1 MEGAR
6 GAKYNARENTKMSL
20 SRLRVILLSLL
31 AVFAITAVASSSAS
45 AHEFLVC
52 QEAGTEKYTEHL
64 CSAKSE
70 TGKWSFAAIAAG
82 KSFEVEGTSGVSKL
96 EGTIGGQ
103 KVIIECSTDVTKVTL
118 EPAGATKGTIT
129 FSGCKIFSVTKGK
142 KTLLK
147 CVVNSVA
154 EAAEKI
160 KLTFLD
166 VLVTG
171 KGGGPED
178 EFKPA
183 VAEKPFVEIETSGAE
198 CALVAKTAVTGTTI
212 CQLPEA
218 EVGLVEHEIACSP
231 SGSSL
236 KLGATAAGFFSA
248 AKVKIVGTGAG
259 WSWFAT

>member
-1 MEGAR
+1 M
-6 GAKYNARENTKMSL
+6 
-20 SRLRVILLSLL
+20 LLSLL
-31 AVFAITAVASSSAS
+31 AVFAISAVAAASAS

-96 EGTIGGQ
+96 EGTVAAQ
-103 KVIIECSTDVTKVTL
+103 KVSIECSADVAKVTL

-129 FSGCKIFSVTKGK
+129 FSGCKISSVTKGK

-147 CVVNSVA
+147 CVVNSVG

-160 KLTFLD
+160 KFPFLD
-166 VLVTG
+166 LLVTG

-183 VAEKPFVEIETSGAE
+183 VAGEPLVTIETSGAE
-198 CALVAKTAVTGTTI
+198 CALVAKTAVKGTTI

-218 EVGLVEHEIACSP
+218 EVGLVEHEIECSP

-236 KLGATAAGFFSA
+236 TLGTAAAGFFSSV
-248 AKVKIVGTGAG
+248 KVKIVGTGAG
-259 WSWFAT
+259 WSWFAN

>member
-1 MEGAR
+1 
-6 GAKYNARENTKMSL
+6 MSS
-20 SRLRVILLSLL
+20 SRIRIMLLSLL
-31 AVFAITAVASSSAS
+31 AVFAISAVAAASAS

-52 QEAGTEKYTEHL
+52 QETGTEKYTEHL
-64 CSAKSE
+64 CSTKNE

-147 CVVNSVA
+147 CVVNSVG

-218 EVGLVEHEIACSP
+218 EVGLVEHEIECSP